1 MVEKTKQVAES
12 KKIIGNFTSVIAMYK
27 NMNAIFDIAELSS
40 Y

>member
-1 MVEKTKQVAES
+1 MVEKQS
-12 KKIIGNFTSVIAMYK
+12 KSMRAKKDIGNFTSVIAMYK